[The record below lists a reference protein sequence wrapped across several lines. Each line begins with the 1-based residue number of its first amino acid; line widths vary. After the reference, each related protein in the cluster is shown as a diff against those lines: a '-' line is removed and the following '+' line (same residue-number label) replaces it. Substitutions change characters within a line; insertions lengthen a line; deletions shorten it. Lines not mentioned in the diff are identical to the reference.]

1 MIFQLRMMLRLMR
14 LQGSRWWLAP
24 AIGPSVIL
32 AIVFGFLSQLE
43 FTEQDRKE
51 FQFGNR
57 TSALY
62 LNDWIQPSSQNVG
75 HDFAKQVLFDT
86 NEESVCI
93 QLAGLIGVPGD
104 PNDSVGFREISLGC
118 QFSDFGYTLTSGSW
132 PASVNEAVAT
142 DGLFSQGQTVQ
153 GVSPKPI
160 EIVGTVTNKNDLY
173 GETLLFA
180 AGTWHAWDMDSND
193 TLYPRL
199 QATYTVFLNIES
211 PDPFRAEIAKLS
223 ANNDTAATIELR
235 DFRDPRSTII
245 ERFPFLYQWI
255 IWPVSLAS
263 IAVSLALRVRFLRTS
278 TQRLMDYGLNRKV
291 TQVTILVGAGL
302 WIAVALPLGLL
313 LGWGLA
319 GILSPIAAI
328 VSGHAAGNNPFPMEL
343 GNASYAALAI
353 SLVAMIVRTLFTSG
367 QHRQTE
373 KVRKRKKLATGSRA
387 KILFGL
393 GAAALVVVW
402 TFQINNVSELFALI
416 FVSVFLAC
424 WFTPEL
430 TSLLSRTVSGNSLE
444 TKYAARRMTASGS
457 KSWIAAASSIV
468 AFGPFVAMT
477 ILLSSSVADSNS
489 NELLP
494 PREGQALFYASGDQN
509 LDQKIKELVITS
521 LDREIEF
528 VPVFSPVDKSGF
540 ALVATSEGFGAVQ
553 SIKSSVDLETLLGR
567 ALSIQ
572 AKAVLDGGGVIW
584 TREGYSNEIWLS
596 SGEPQDGL
604 ALGESV
610 FEEIEPRWANDTA
623 GFVLSSTVQSLG
635 LENTLLLWTI
645 NGLEDSDQPLISSAL
660 SANGV
665 DSNYIRFPREEN
677 PISLSPFQLGIGSV
691 LGFIGAALLAI
702 SLRSS
707 SKQLQ
712 ASSQMLV
719 IQGVPRAW
727 FRRVFFREV
736 GVPALVGGIVG
747 ILVAFLL
754 LFAGVEALGIALVVP
769 FDVIFSYAILMFA
782 LFIIMMSL
790 SVFQI
795 SRPLSTG
802 GQ

>member
-43 FTEQDRKE
+43 FAEQDRKE

-57 TSALY
+57 TSAIY
-62 LNDWIQPSSQNVG
+62 LNDWIRPSSDLVG
-75 HDFAKQVLFDT
+75 NEFAKQSLFDT
-86 NEESVCI
+86 NEELLCI
-93 QLAGLIGVPGD
+93 QLGGQIGLPGD
-104 PNDSVGFREISLGC
+104 SNYSVGFREISPGC
-118 QFSDFGYTLTSGSW
+118 KFSDFDYTLTSGSW
-132 PASVNEAVAT
+132 PTSVNEAVAT
-142 DGLFSQGQTVQ
+142 EGLFRQGQTVQ

-180 AGTWHAWDMDSND
+180 AGTWQTWDMDAND

-199 QATYTVFLNIES
+199 QATYTVFMNIES
-211 PDPFRAEIAKLS
+211 PDSFRAEIEKLS
-223 ANNDTAATIELR
+223 AENVTAATIELR
-235 DFRDPRSTII
+235 DVRDPRSTII
-245 ERFPFLYQWI
+245 ERFPFLYQWL

-263 IAVSLALRVRFLRTS
+263 IALALALRSRFLRTS
-278 TQRLMDYGLNRKV
+278 TQRLMDYGLNRTV
-291 TQVTILVGAGL
+291 TQATILVGAGL
-302 WIAVALPLGLL
+302 WIAAALPFGLL

-319 GILSPIAAI
+319 GLLSPIAAI
-328 VSGHAAGNNPFPMEL
+328 VSGHTAGNNPFPMEL
-343 GNASYAALAI
+343 ASTTYAALVI
-353 SLVAMIVRTLFTSG
+353 SLLGMTVATLFTPG
-367 QHRQTE
+367 QVRQIE
-373 KVRKRKKLATGSRA
+373 KERKRKTLANGSRG

-393 GAAALVVVW
+393 GTAAFVSVW
-402 TFQINNVSELFALI
+402 TFQINNVSELFTLI
-416 FVSVFLAC
+416 FVSVFIAC

-430 TSLLSRTVSGNSLE
+430 TDLLSRTTSGKSLE
-444 TKYAARRMTASGS
+444 TKYATRRMAAPGS
-457 KSWIAAASSIV
+457 KSWIAAASAIV

-489 NELLP
+489 NELRP
-494 PREGQALFYASGDQN
+494 PRDGQALFYPSGDQKI
-509 LDQKIKELVITS
+509 DQRIKDLVITS

-528 VPVFSPVDKSGF
+528 VPIFSPVDKSGF
-540 ALVATSEGFGAVQ
+540 ALVATSEGFGPVQ
-553 SIKSSVDLETLLGR
+553 SIESSVDLETLLGS
-567 ALSIQ
+567 ALSEQ
-572 AKAVLDGGGVIW
+572 AKAVLEGGGVIW

-596 SGEPQDGL
+596 SRDPQDRF
-604 ALGESV
+604 ALDISV
-610 FEEIEPRWANDTA
+610 FEEIEPRWANDTS

-635 LENTLLLWTI
+635 LENALMVWTL
-645 NGLEDSDQPLISSAL
+645 NGLEGSDQQLISGAL
-660 SANGV
+660 SDNGF

-691 LGFIGAALLAI
+691 LGFIGATLLAI

-712 ASSQMLV
+712 ASSQKLV

-727 FRRVFFREV
+727 FRRVFVREV
-736 GVPALVGGIVG
+736 GVPALIGGLVG
-747 ILVAFLL
+747 VALAILL

-769 FDVIFSYAILMFA
+769 FEVIFVYAMLMFA
-782 LFIIMMSL
+782 LFIIMMSI
-790 SVFQI
+790 SAFQI
-795 SRPLSTG
+795 SRPLSRG
-802 GQ
+802 GE

>member
-14 LQGSRWWLAP
+14 LQGALWWLAP

-43 FTEQDRKE
+43 FREQDRTE

-57 TSALY
+57 TSAIY
-62 LNDWIQPSSQNVG
+62 LNDWIRPSSQTVG

-93 QLAGLIGVPGD
+93 ELGGRIGVPGD
-104 PNDSVGFREISLGC
+104 SNDSVGFREISPGC
-118 QFSDFGYTLTSGSW
+118 QFSDFGYTLTSGAW
-132 PASVNEAVAT
+132 PSSVNEAVAT
-142 DGLFSQGQTVQ
+142 DGLFGKGQTVQ

-180 AGTWHAWDMDSND
+180 AGTWHTWDMDSND

-199 QATYTVFLNIES
+199 QATYTVFMNIES
-211 PDPFRAEIAKLS
+211 PDLFRAEIAKLA

-235 DFRDPRSTII
+235 DVRDPRSTII

-278 TQRLMDYGLNRKV
+278 TQRLMNYGLNRKV

-302 WIAVALPLGLL
+302 WIAAALPLGLL

-319 GILSPIAAI
+319 GLLSPISSI
-328 VSGHAAGNNPFPMEL
+328 VSGHSAGNNPFPIEL
-343 GNASYAALAI
+343 GNTSYAALAI
-353 SLVAMIVRTLFTSG
+353 SLVGMIVRTLSTPG
-367 QHRQTE
+367 QLRETE
-373 KVRKRKKLATGSRA
+373 KVRKRKTLATGSRA

-393 GAAALVVVW
+393 GAAAIVVVW

-430 TSLLSRTVSGNSLE
+430 TNLLSRTVSGNSLE

-494 PREGQALFYASGDQN
+494 PRQGQALFYPSGDQN
-509 LDQKIKELVITS
+509 LDQKIKELVITR

-553 SIKSSVDLETLLGR
+553 SIESSVDLETLLGR

-660 SANGV
+660 SANGI

-712 ASSQMLV
+712 ASSQTLV

-736 GVPALVGGIVG
+736 GVPALVGGTVG
-747 ILVAFLL
+747 VLVALLL